1 MKQIYLK
8 VMKTEILQ
16 RQLDMLKSQHTQAL
30 MERNMPEARRILAEI
45 DKVQGEIKMEE
56 GREIIEKAKASGMF
70 ERASQ
75 IISAVQILLCEA
87 NNMIGEVE
95 DMFAEHSVVLDDIVT
110 AQRQYYKA
118 ADKYF
123 AEFGKIVDDNKLGNV
138 MFKDIED
145 FDNVF
150 RIWAGLKQMGK
161 PKSLMDGCSKAAN
174 QANGRSKMCGRCQ
187 LTYNP
192 DTLMCRACSKSFCE
206 GFEKGARWLENKR
219 IERITKK
226 DKEEKK

>member
-1 MKQIYLK
+1 MKS
-8 VMKTEILQ
+8 EILQ

-30 MERNMPEARRILAEI
+30 MNRNMPEARRILAEI
-45 DKVQGEIKMEE
+45 DKVQSEIRIEE
-56 GREIIEKAKASGMF
+56 GREILEKAKASGMF

-75 IISAVQILLCEA
+75 MISAVQILLCEA

-95 DMFAEHSVVLDDIVT
+95 DMFAQHRVVLDDIVT

-123 AEFGKIVDDNKLGNV
+123 AEFGKIVSDNKMGSV
-138 MFKDIED
+138 MFQDLDD

-150 RIWAGLKQMGK
+150 RVWSGLKQMGK
-161 PKSLMDGCSKAAN
+161 PKSLMDGCKKAAK
-174 QANGRSKMCGRCQ
+174 QANGRSKMCDRCP

-192 DTLMCRACSKSFCE
+192 ETLMCMACNKSFCE

-219 IERITKK
+219 IEGITKK

>member
-1 MKQIYLK
+1 MKS
-8 VMKTEILQ
+8 EILQ

-30 MERNMPEARRILAEI
+30 MTRNMKEARRILAEI
-45 DKVQGEIKMEE
+45 DKLQSEIRIEE
-56 GREIIEKAKASGMF
+56 GREILEKAKASGMF

-75 IISAVQILLCEA
+75 MISAVQILLCQA

-95 DMFAEHSVVLDDIVT
+95 DMFAEHRVVLDDIVT

-123 AEFGKIVDDNKLGNV
+123 AEFGKIVDENKLGSV
-138 MFKDIED
+138 MFQDLDD

-150 RIWAGLKQMGK
+150 RVWAGLKQMGK
-161 PKSLMDGCSKAAN
+161 PKSLMDGCKKAGEYSLAKSRMCKRCSLAYSPNTLICNACAN
-174 QANGRSKMCGRCQ
+174 
-187 LTYNP
+187 
-192 DTLMCRACSKSFCE
+192 SFCK
-206 GFEKGARWLENKR
+206 GFEKGARWLESKR

-226 DKEEKK
+226 DKEDRK

>member
-1 MKQIYLK
+1 MKS
-8 VMKTEILQ
+8 EILQ

-30 MERNMPEARRILAEI
+30 MNRNMPEARRILAEI
-45 DKVQGEIKMEE
+45 DKVQSEIRIEE
-56 GREIIEKAKASGMF
+56 GREILEKAKASGMF
-70 ERASQ
+70 EKASQ
-75 IISAVQILLCEA
+75 MISAVQILLCQA

-95 DMFAEHSVVLDDIVT
+95 DMFAEHRVVLDDIVT

-123 AEFGKIVDDNKLGNV
+123 AEFGKIVDENKLGSV
-138 MFKDIED
+138 MFQDLDD

-150 RIWAGLKQMGK
+150 RVWAGLKQMGK
-161 PKSLMDGCSKAAN
+161 PKSLMDGFKKAAK
-174 QANGRSKMCGRCQ
+174 QANGRSKMCDRCQ

-192 DTLMCRACSKSFCE
+192 ETLMCMACNKSFCE
-206 GFEKGARWLENKR
+206 GFEKGARWLESKR

-226 DKEEKK
+226 DKEGKK